1 MRYSQSRLTAY
12 GEGWSGDVTCDTDL
26 LLTKIVPPQVAEE
39 ATSCYLGRT
48 AAYELRVRSRSE
60 RDLPTLTLALKP
72 TLGLLLLEKYLT

>member
-12 GEGWSGDVTCDTDL
+12 GEGCSGDVTCDTDL
-26 LLTKIVPPQVAEE
+26 LLTKIVPPQVAGERDGFLSSQE
-39 ATSCYLGRT
+39 HCSD
-48 AAYELRVRSRSE
+48 SE